1 MHFIQVLTFGQLN
14 ISKQLLNA
22 LDDLGFQH
30 PTPIQERIF
39 PVIMSGKDVVG
50 IAQTGT
56 GKTFAYLLPLLR
68 QLKYSEQ
75 QSPRILILVP
85 TRELVIQ
92 VVSQIELLTKYM
104 SIRTAGVYGGANI
117 NNQKTIVFNGLDIL
131 VATPGRLLDL
141 ILNGVLRL
149 KSIQKLVIDE
159 MDEMLTL
166 GFRTQ
171 LTSIMD
177 LLPPRRQN
185 LLFSAT
191 HSIDIEILIKQFFSH
206 PEKIEIAASGTPLQ
220 QIKQKIYQVPNFH
233 TKVNLL
239 EYLLKADTALSKVLV
254 FVRSKKAAN
263 MLYDILNV
271 KFIGQVDIIHSD
283 KSQNYRINAV
293 KYFNEGEFRVLIAT
307 DILARGLDIKD
318 ISHVINFD
326 IPDEPE
332 DYMHRIG
339 RTGRAAK
346 SGDSI
351 TFVKADETA
360 YREAIEKLMAMKIP
374 FETLPPDVKI
384 SEELLRDE
392 VPQKPEKD
400 YLKDVRK
407 KEIKSTAFHEKSAKN
422 SKVNLGGS
430 YKRIKKLKYTKPK
443 SKGNN

>member
-1 MHFIQVLTFGQLN
+1 MTFDQLN

-22 LDDLGFQH
+22 LHDLGFDY
-30 PTPIQERIF
+30 PTPIQQQIY

-68 QLKYSEQ
+68 QLKYSDQ

-92 VVSQIELLTKYM
+92 VVDEIEKLTKYM
-104 SIRTAGVYGGANI
+104 NVRSTGIYGGVNI
-117 NNQKTIVFNGLDIL
+117 NNQKTTVFNGLDII

-166 GFRTQ
+166 GFRAQ
-171 LTSIMD
+171 LTRIMD
-177 LLPPRRQN
+177 LLPPKRQN

-191 HSIDIEILIKQFFSH
+191 LSEDIDTLIKQFFNN
-206 PEKIEIAASGTPLQ
+206 PEKIEIAASGTPLL
-220 QIKQKIYQVPNFH
+220 QIDQKAYPVPNFH
-233 TKVNLL
+233 TKINLL
-239 EYLLKADTALSKVLV
+239 THLLKDQKAFNKVLV
-254 FVRSKKAAN
+254 FVSSKKNAD
-263 MLYDILNV
+263 MVYEIM
-271 KFIGQVDIIHSD
+271 KTKYIGQVDVMHAN

-293 KYFNEGEFRVLIAT
+293 KFFDEGEFRILIAT

-318 ISHVINFD
+318 ISHVVNFD
-326 IPDEPE
+326 IPQEPE

-339 RTGRAAK
+339 RTGRAEK
-346 SGDSI
+346 TGDSI
-351 TFVKADETA
+351 TFITAADNYQQT
-360 YREAIEKLMAMKIP
+360 AIEKLMGMKIP
-374 FETLPPDVKI
+374 MVEMPEEVVI
-384 SEELLRDE
+384 SKLLLDEEI
-392 VPQKPEKD
+392 PQKPDKD

-407 KEIKSTAFHEKSAKN
+407 KIVKGGAFQEKSAKN

-430 YKRIKKLKYTKPK
+430 YKRTIKAKYKKPK